1 MKYVQMTLLV
11 AAMLAVSSCRSTTA
25 PSADPVP
32 DPVVQ
37 SSASEDG
44 LKLVN
49 PTDKTIY
56 YTAFERTWATN
67 GLFIWA
73 ACTEPDSCPSVAP
86 GATVKIPY
94 SAIGGYK
101 PGASEAI
108 VYFWE
113 LVPGNDGYRTDKI
126 QSLIVSF

>member
-37 SSASEDG
+37 SSATEDG

-86 GATVKIPY
+86 GATVTIPY
-94 SAIGGYK
+94 SQVGGYND
-101 PGASEAI
+101 PADAAI
-108 VYFWE
+108 VYYWE
-113 LVPGNDGYRTDKI
+113 LLPADGAWRAGTVR
-126 QSLIVSF
+126 SVVVSF